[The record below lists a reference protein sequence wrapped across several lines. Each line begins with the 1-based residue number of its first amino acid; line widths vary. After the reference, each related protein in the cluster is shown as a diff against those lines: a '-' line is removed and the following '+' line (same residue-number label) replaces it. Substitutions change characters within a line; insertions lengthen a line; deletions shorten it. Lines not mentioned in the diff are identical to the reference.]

1 MLCVLIVPS
10 YPHTIVPSLNNEMN
24 KQKIIISSCLLG
36 IACRYDGK
44 HNLISEEDIA
54 LLRDKFELIPV
65 CPEQLG
71 GLSTPRLPAE
81 IQLDGKILR
90 NDGLDISAEFT
101 KGAEEAL
108 KIAQLSECKI
118 ALLKANSPSC
128 GNKMI
133 YDGKFDGTLIPGKGV
148 TANLF
153 EKMGIKTYNE
163 HEIDK
168 LIMGE

>member
-1 MLCVLIVPS
+1 MIS
-10 YPHTIVPSLNNEMN
+10 
-24 KQKIIISSCLLG
+24 QKEL
-36 IACRYDGK
+36 A
-44 HNLISEEDIA
+44 A
-54 LLRDKFELIPV
+54 LKERFELIPA

-81 IQLDGKILR
+81 IQENGRVMRKDGV
-90 NDGLDISAEFT
+90 DVSVEFA
-101 KGAEEAL
+101 KGAEETL
-108 KIAQLSECKI
+108 KIAELSGCKL

-133 YDGKFDGTLIPGKGV
+133 YNGNFDGILIPGTGV

-163 HEIDK
+163 QEIDK
-168 LIMGE
+168 LIKGE

>member
-1 MLCVLIVPS
+1 M
-10 YPHTIVPSLNNEMN
+10 

-36 IACRYDGK
+36 INCRYDGK
-44 HNLISEEDIA
+44 HNLISQEDID
-54 LLRDKFELIPV
+54 LLQDKFELIPA

-81 IQLDGKILR
+81 IQADGKILR
-90 NDGLDISAEFT
+90 NDDLDVSAEFT

-108 KIAQLSECKI
+108 KIAELSGCKL

-133 YDGKFDGTLIPGKGV
+133 YDGNFDGTLIPGKGI
-148 TANLF
+148 TAKLF
-153 EKMGIKTYNE
+153 ENNDIKTYNE
-163 HEIDK
+163 QEIDK
-168 LIMGE
+168 LIKGE

>member
-1 MLCVLIVPS
+1 MKTKLLIS
-10 YPHTIVPSLNNEMN
+10 A
-24 KQKIIISSCLLG
+24 CLLG
-36 IACRYDGK
+36 ILCRYDGK
-44 HNLISEEDIA
+44 DNLISQGDLA
-54 LLRDKFELIPV
+54 LLKDCFELIPI

-81 IQLDGKILR
+81 IQPDGKVLR
-90 NDGLDISAEFT
+90 NDGFDVSTEFQ

-108 KIAQLSECKI
+108 KIARLSGCKL

-133 YDGKFDGTLIPGKGV
+133 YNGKFDGTLIPGKGV

-163 HEIDK
+163 QEIDK
-168 LIMGE
+168 LIKGE